1 MLQCWNA
8 DFCRLCIRRL
18 QEEAGVSQARQA
30 ENGGSNAV
38 AAAAAGAWQR
48 RAADSNQ

>member
-1 MLQCWNA
+1 MH
-8 DFCRLCIRRL
+8 RL

-48 RAADSNQ
+48 RTGAANGDH